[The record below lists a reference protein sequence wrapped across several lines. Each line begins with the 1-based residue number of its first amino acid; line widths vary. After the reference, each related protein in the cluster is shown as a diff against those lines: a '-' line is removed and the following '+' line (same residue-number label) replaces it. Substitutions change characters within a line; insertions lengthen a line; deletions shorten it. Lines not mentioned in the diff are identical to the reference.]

1 MKYLVPLLLAMLSLN
16 ACADENAPT
25 DLETNKYYSDYLK
38 IYENY
43 DSLGNEITLRSLNT
57 YLDIYP
63 ERSDAYIFK
72 GYIVCKM
79 GRYDEG
85 QQYFKYAKSL
95 DSLNVKTYEYQSAFM
110 LYDTTKQQ
118 ETRDLIVAGFAA
130 DDSSSMLMNNLAWL
144 NLLEGNPIEAL
155 NNVNEGITFDSK
167 NKNLY
172 RTGFVAAILANDASS
187 KSFYQEK
194 LLALEISDPKKLESK
209 LSADGPLALLKS
221 LD

>member
-187 KSFYQEK
+187 KSLYQEK
-194 LLALEISDPKKLESK
+194 LIVLKIANPIELEFQLNEN
-209 LSADGPLALLKS
+209 GPLALLKS